1 MNVNKIRSVCRVV
14 RIVVGLALVGYGAT
28 SVLNATPETPAN
40 YLWFLGA
47 IPLIAGLINFCPLCI
62 ITKKCDLP
70 ESKPKA

>member
-62 ITKKCDLP
+62 ITKKCDLL
-70 ESKPKA
+70 ESAPKA

>member
-14 RIVVGLALVGYGAT
+14 RIVVGLALVGYGVT

-47 IPLIAGLINFCPLCI
+47 IPLLAGLINFCPLCI

-70 ESKPKA
+70 ESAPKA